1 MSEKKRVWLQRF
13 NAVDLVTIAVFAVVL
28 RFAFYYVYKALY
40 VVFPWNQALFP
51 FFLAFGL
58 AAVLVMVNKPWTQF
72 LWSITWLLID
82 LFLQGEDPIYAAGL
96 IPVFLV
102 TELVFLAM
110 NRYGGDLKSSLVGN
124 TVYNI
129 GIKVWDWWS
138 LVYVFLFDYPIWAFS
153 IVLAVSAVVSVPI
166 GTYLGFALGKRL
178 KTILG

>member
-1 MSEKKRVWLQRF
+1 MSEKRVWLKRF
-13 NAVDLVTIAVFAVVL
+13 NAVDLVTIAVFAVIL
-28 RFAFYYVYKALY
+28 RFAFLYIYKALY
-40 VVFPWNQALFP
+40 IVFPWNQALFP
-51 FFLAFGL
+51 FFLSLCL

-72 LWSITWLLID
+72 LWSIAWWLIN

-129 GIKVWDWWS
+129 GIKVWDWWA